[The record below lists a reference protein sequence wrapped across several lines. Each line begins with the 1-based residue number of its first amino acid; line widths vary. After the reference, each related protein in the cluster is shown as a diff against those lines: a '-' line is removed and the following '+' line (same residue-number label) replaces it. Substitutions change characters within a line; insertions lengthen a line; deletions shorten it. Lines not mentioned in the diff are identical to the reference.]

1 MKRIIDFAKN
11 WTLPLAIVIGTAG
24 FPVWGYLSFLLPYLI
39 FAMLLLT
46 FCRIPLSEIRFTAM
60 HFWLLAFQLG
70 GSILA
75 YLIVSPFNTLL
86 AEAAMVCIIA
96 PTGTAAAVITRKL
109 GGSAASL
116 TSFAILS
123 NLGTA
128 LAAPILFPIVHPAQ
142 GNIGF
147 LAAFFIIIQKVFPL
161 LILPFILAMLMRRF
175 TPRLNDKLS
184 NLQEW
189 AFYMWGITL
198 MIAVAKTVNSLVHD
212 PDGGMTAVWLGLTAL
227 IVCILQFFAGKQLGA
242 RFFNDRIT
250 GGQALGQKNAV
261 LSLWMADTYLTPIAS
276 VAASAYLVSQNLFN
290 SWQLWMTRRQEEKI
304 TENESAELR
313 LLR

>member
-24 FPVWGYLSFLLPYLI
+24 FPVWGYFSFLLPYLI

-46 FCRIPLSEIRFTAM
+46 FCRIPLSEIRFNAM

-75 YLIVSPFNTLL
+75 YVIVSPFNTLL
-86 AEAAMVCIIA
+86 AEAAMVCVIA

-128 LAAPILFPIVHPAQ
+128 VAAPILFPIVHPAE

-161 LILPFILAMLMRRF
+161 LILPFILAMLLRRF
-175 TPRLNDKLS
+175 TPRLNEKLS
-184 NLQEW
+184 GLQEW

-227 IVCILQFFAGKQLGA
+227 VVCILQFVAGKQLGG
-242 RFFNDRIT
+242 RFFQDRIT

-290 SWQLWMTRRQEEKI
+290 SWQLWMTRKEQGKNAK
-304 TENESAELR
+304 TESMELPV
-313 LLR
+313 LR